1 MVETKDKEVIIALA
15 GSPNSGKTSIF
26 NNLTGAMQHVGNYPG
41 VTVEQKTGLRKYKG
55 YTIKVFDLPGT
66 YSLTAYTLEEL
77 VARNYII
84 NERPDIVVSIVDSSN
99 LLRNL
104 YLSTQLIELDVPL
117 VFAFNMSDVFKKS
130 GTEINLSLLSQLLG
144 APIVQT
150 VGSKGTG
157 TNELLDKILEV
168 YKNPQTGK
176 KVNIKYGDELENELS
191 KIIKLLKKDE
201 AKLSQKFNLRWLS
214 IKLLERDR
222 EVLKSLE
229 VLLEEKKYKDLVK
242 MVENSINHIKNVL
255 RDMPETIIAESRYGF
270 INGALKET
278 LKEKPQNEISASDR
292 IDRILINR
300 ILGLPVF
307 AIIMWLM
314 FQLVFKIG
322 DYPMNW
328 LALGFSKL
336 SQLLSNLMPTG
347 LLKSLLIDGIIGGV
361 GGILVFT
368 PKVMLLFISIALLED
383 SGYMARVAFIMDRIM
398 HKIGLHGKSFIPM
411 LIGFGCTIPAYM
423 CTRTLENRND
433 RMITMHINT
442 FMSCGGRLPVY
453 ILFAGIFF
461 PKNAGNIIF
470 SIYVIGIVIA
480 VLMAKLLRATRFR
493 GEAEPFVMELPN
505 YRVPTV
511 KGVMIHMWERTWQYL
526 KKAGTIILAI
536 SIIMWILFTFPR
548 IGNAYSEDY
557 SKQLARL
564 EQSFKSGDI
573 SEKEY
578 KDTSGVIEG
587 KMAAEELSYS
597 AAGRIGYFV
606 EPVFEPLGFDW
617 RLSLASISGIA
628 GKEVVVSTM
637 GTLFSLTTENKDSPS
652 IRNAIAEQYNP
663 LVGYNFMLFSLLYFP
678 CVASLAVFKKEAG
691 TKELLFQIG
700 YTLGLAWVISFIV
713 FQIGRIFL

>member
-1 MVETKDKEVIIALA
+1 MIEAKNRELTIALA

-41 VTVEQKTGLRKYKG
+41 VTVEQKSGFRKYKN
-55 YTIKVFDLPGT
+55 YSIKIFDLPGT
-66 YSLTAYTLEEL
+66 YSLSAYTPEEL

-84 NERPDIVVSIVDSSN
+84 NDKPDAVISVVDSSN
-99 LLRNL
+99 LPRNL
-104 YLSTQLIELDVPL
+104 YLSTQLMELDIPL
-117 VFAFNMSDVFKKS
+117 VFAFNMSDIFKKS
-130 GTEINLSLLSQLLG
+130 GMEINLNLLSQLLG

-150 VGSKGTG
+150 VGSKGKG
-157 TNELLDKILEV
+157 MNELIDKVLEV
-168 YKNPQTGK
+168 YTSPQARK
-176 KVNIKYGDELENELS
+176 KVNLKYGDELENEIS
-191 KIIKLLKKDE
+191 KIIEILKKSQE
-201 AKLSQKFNLRWLS
+201 KLSQKFNFKWLA
-214 IKLLERDR
+214 IKLLEQDR
-222 EVLKSLE
+222 EVLKSLK
-229 VLLEEKKYKDLVK
+229 VFLEEKTYTELVK
-242 MVENSINHIKNVL
+242 ASENSINHIKNVL

-278 LKEKPQNEISASDR
+278 LKEKLQKGISASDR
-292 IDRILINR
+292 IDQILINR
-300 ILGLPVF
+300 ILGLPIF
-307 AIIMWLM
+307 AIVMWLM
-314 FQLVFKIG
+314 FQLVFKVG

-328 LALGFSKL
+328 LAIGFSKL
-336 SQLLSNLMPTG
+336 SQLLSNTLPAG

-368 PKVMLLFISIALLED
+368 PKIMLLFISIAILED

-423 CTRTLENRND
+423 CTRTLESKND

-442 FMSCGGRLPVY
+442 FMSCGGRLPIY

-470 SIYVIGIVIA
+470 SIYIIGIVVA
-480 VLMAKLLRATRFR
+480 VLMAKLLRATRFK
-493 GEAEPFVMELPN
+493 GEAEPFVMELPT
-505 YRVPTV
+505 YRIPTV

-557 SKQLARL
+557 SKQLTGL
-564 EQSFKSGDI
+564 EQSFNLSNI

-578 KDTSGVIEG
+578 KDSIQTTEA
-587 KMAAEELSYS
+587 KMAAERLAYS
-597 AAGRIGYFV
+597 AAGRIGRFV
-606 EPVFEPLGFDW
+606 EPVFKPLGFDW

-637 GTLFSLTTENKDSPS
+637 GTLFSLTNENKNSQS
-652 IRNAIAEQYNP
+652 LKNAIAGQYNP
-663 LVGYNFMLFSLLYFP
+663 LIGYNFMLFSLLYFP
-678 CVASLAVFKKEAG
+678 CIASLAIFKKEAG
-691 TKELLFQIG
+691 TKELIFQIG

-713 FQIGRIFL
+713 FQVGRLFI